1 MIIKD
6 KRKMKT
12 LIKVVFSVV
21 FAVVVGYSLYT
32 SHSTNAL
39 PNLVLVNAEALAL
52 DEGGSTYMGTAAK
65 CESTEVVETYEATGG
80 YTWSV
85 ELKAWLVNGKVTK
98 TPPPSY
104 EKKTTTK
111 KSTWDGCKNFGNQ
124 ACDAPP
130 C

>member
-1 MIIKD
+1 
-6 KRKMKT
+6 MKT

-32 SHSTNAL
+32 SQSTNAL

-85 ELKAWLVNGKVTK
+85 ELKA
-98 TPPPSY
+98 
-104 EKKTTTK
+104 
-111 KSTWDGCKNFGNQ
+111 
-124 ACDAPP
+124 
-130 C
+130 

>member
-1 MIIKD
+1 
-6 KRKMKT
+6 MKT

-32 SHSTNAL
+32 SQSTNAL

-111 KSTWDGCKNFGNQ
+111 KC
-124 ACDAPP
+124 
-130 C
+130 